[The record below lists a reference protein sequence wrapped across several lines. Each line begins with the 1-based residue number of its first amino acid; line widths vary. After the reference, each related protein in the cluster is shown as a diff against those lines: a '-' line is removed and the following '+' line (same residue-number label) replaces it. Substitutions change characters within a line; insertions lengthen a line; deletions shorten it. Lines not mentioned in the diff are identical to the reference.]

1 MMLECLQVFD
11 AATVD
16 ESAYTE
22 IVVDTSHFAI
32 EAVIGRHNGGY
43 GAQQS
48 IKNTFGLSEAQLP
61 LLDFGPGLKTRGP
74 LFV

>member
-1 MMLECLQVFD
+1 MLPVNPVPPPHLVPFRR
-11 AATVD
+11 
-16 ESAYTE
+16 YTE